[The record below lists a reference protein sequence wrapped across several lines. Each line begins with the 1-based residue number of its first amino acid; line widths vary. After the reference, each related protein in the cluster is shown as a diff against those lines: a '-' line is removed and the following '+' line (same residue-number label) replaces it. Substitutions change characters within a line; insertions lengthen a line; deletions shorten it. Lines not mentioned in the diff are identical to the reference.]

1 MTPPAQDIVTPRPD
15 QGRPLRVVVVGGGIT
30 GLAAAHR
37 LQELSRERGVAIDLA
52 LCEARPRL
60 GGTVATEQID
70 GYLIEAGPDSF
81 LTEKPWGLSLCDRI
95 GLTPHLIEPR
105 PLHRRTFVVHGGHLH
120 PLPDGFHLLAPA
132 RLRPLLQSRLFSWKG
147 KARMAMDLV
156 LPRGPACGDESLAG
170 FVTRRFGRE
179 VLERVAQPM
188 VAGIYTADPETL
200 SLAATMPRF
209 LEMERGYRSVI
220 RALRRNRPAREASG
234 PRWSLFVTPAGG
246 MEALVTAL
254 AAQLPAAAVRTGRQV
269 VVLREATGG
278 GDAAKRDGEPEKR
291 EERRG
296 APGRYRV
303 GLDNGA
309 SLAAEGVIVATEAH
323 RASRLVAPLDSDL
336 SALLGAIPYASSA
349 TVTLAYRRED
359 VSHPLDGFGFV
370 VPRTEGRPVLAC
382 TFSSVKF
389 PGRAPEGGVLL
400 RMFLGGALEAGVL
413 DRDDAALA
421 AVATEQ
427 VRELLGSRAA
437 PHLVRVHRHPAS
449 MPQYLVGHLDRV
461 AAITARCAG
470 HPGLALAGAAYRGV
484 GIPDC
489 IRSAEEAAERVVEES
504 LRTAPGG

>member
-1 MTPPAQDIVTPRPD
+1 MTPPASDIVAPRPE

-37 LQELSRERGVAIDLA
+37 LLELSRDRGVAIDLA
-52 LCEARPRL
+52 LCEGRPRL

-95 GLTPHLIEPR
+95 GLTPQLIEPW
-105 PLHRRTFVVHGGHLH
+105 PLHRRTFVVHAGRLH

-147 KARMAMDLV
+147 KVRMAMDLV
-156 LPRGPACGDESLAG
+156 LPRGPVRGDESLAG
-170 FVTRRFGRE
+170 FVIRRFGRE

-209 LEMERGYRSVI
+209 VEMERGYRSVI
-220 RALRRNRPAREASG
+220 RALRRNRPARDASG
-234 PRWSLFVTPAGG
+234 PRWSLFVAPAGG
-246 MEALVTAL
+246 MEALVTSL
-254 AAQLPAAAVRTGRQV
+254 AAHLPAAALRTGRRV
-269 VVLREATGG
+269 VVLREVTGG
-278 GDAAKRDGEPEKR
+278 RDAAQTGGEQ
-291 EERRG
+291 ERREGRAG

-303 GLDNGA
+303 GLDDGA
-309 SLAAEGVIVATEAH
+309 SLAADGVIVATEAH
-323 RASRLVAPLDSDL
+323 HASRLVAPLDPDM

-370 VPRTEGRPVLAC
+370 VPRAEGRPVLAC

-389 PGRAPEGGVLL
+389 RGRAPEGRVLL
-400 RMFLGGALEAGVL
+400 RVFLGGAPEAGVL

-421 AVATEQ
+421 TVATEQ
-427 VRELLGSRAA
+427 VRALLGSRAA

-449 MPQYLVGHLDRV
+449 MPQYLVGHLDRI
-461 AAITARCAG
+461 AAITVRCAG

-489 IRSAEEAAERVVEES
+489 IRSGEDAAERIVEECLS
-504 LRTAPGG
+504 TAPGG